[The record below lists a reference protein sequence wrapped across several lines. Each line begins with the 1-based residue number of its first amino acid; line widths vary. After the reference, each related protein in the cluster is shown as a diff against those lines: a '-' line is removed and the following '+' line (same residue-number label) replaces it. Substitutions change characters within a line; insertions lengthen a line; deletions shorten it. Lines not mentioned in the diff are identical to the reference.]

1 MKGSNWSQRTRAIS
15 PHALLFLP
23 IFPCPGHF
31 VPEQSHLMRHRVT
44 IFFTQPPTPQGSTPF
59 SPSQWDISVTAVP
72 TVEVE
77 KGMGQDRAPESRD
90 LEPPDDGN
98 SYEMCCSLVT
108 FTFLPGCSQQQQ
120 REQRPAEVGRGHPC
134 SDPCRQDSLRPCH
147 HFCSFTEPG
156 EVTGLAPCLTL
167 CCAAVI
173 PCLSTAVST

>member
-1 MKGSNWSQRTRAIS
+1 MVSTDKSNFSSCPPVPAHLPMSRALCPRAIS
-15 PHALLFLP
+15 SDETQGHHLLHTVTRPSGKHPFLP
-23 IFPCPGHF
+23 LPVGH
-31 VPEQSHLMRHRVT
+31 L
-44 IFFTQPPTPQGSTPF
+44 
-59 SPSQWDISVTAVP
+59 WVTAVP

-147 HFCSFTEPG
+147 HFCSFSEPG
-156 EVTGLAPCLTL
+156 EVPGMAPCLTP